1 MLVLFLLQ
9 YVTRHVF
16 SPEHKVRAETQLH
29 TGWWTNGREVW
40 VSVFIF
46 VQLWGKSLNSLSLS
60 LSPFLSPRVTPH
72 SFTLIFPIAQRIS
85 RDCTPSVKS
94 VFSLVEHEYLIVAQ
108 FTGNME

>member
-60 LSPFLSPRVTPH
+60 LSLSSCH
-72 SFTLIFPIAQRIS
+72 SPLLHFNIS
-85 RDCTPSVKS
+85 DRTKD
-94 VFSLVEHEYLIVAQ
+94 FSWLHSIRKICI
-108 FTGNME
+108 